1 MDPEQEP
8 DPEMPEVPAVG
19 IPKPPMRVETANKW
33 VTLLADYLDVHRE
46 AARQGAFAEANRKWD
61 RVFSRSD

>member
-8 DPEMPEVPAVG
+8 DPEMPEVPAV
-19 IPKPPMRVETANKW
+19 PKPPMRVETANKW

-46 AARQGAFAEANRKWD
+46 AARQEAFAEANRKWD
-61 RVFSRSD
+61 RVFSGGD

>member
-8 DPEMPEVPAVG
+8 DPEITEVPPV
-19 IPKPPMRVETANKW
+19 PKPPMRVETANKW

-46 AARQGAFAEANRKWD
+46 AARQEAFAEANRKWD
-61 RVFSRSD
+61 RVFSGGD